1 MLKYTIYLLN
11 FIEIIKYIILL
22 NLFNIISL
30 DYRNSFIEYK
40 AYNITL
46 KIKGTGAKKIFSSN
60 GFFRSN
66 YHPDEVYINGYKQDN
81 VKYSY
86 ELNQTDNFIG
96 LTWNKLINDTRWM
109 FYGCSDIIE
118 IDLSNFNTSILVE
131 MNTMFDGCSSLISL
145 NLSNFDTS
153 NVTIMNY
160 MFSGCSSLTSL
171 NLSNFDTSK
180 VKSMGYMFDC
190 CTNLE
195 YINMINFKDS
205 SLQWGWY
212 SNIFYNVPV
221 NIVICINKDNIN
233 KIYSQIDAI
242 SCHIEDCTDNWKLK
256 QKKLNDGNNTCI
268 NRIRSISCPF
278 TPLSAECPR
287 SK

>member
-1 MLKYTIYLLN
+1 MHFLIKFLVKYTIYLLN

-30 DYRNSFIEYK
+30 DDRNSCIEYK

-46 KIKGTGAKKIFSSN
+46 KIKGTGTKKIFSSN
-60 GFFRSN
+60 FQSN

-86 ELNQTDNFIG
+86 ELNQTYNFIG
-96 LTWNKLINDTRWM
+96 LTWNKLIDNTQLM
-109 FYGCSDIIE
+109 FEGCSDITE
-118 IDLSNFNTSILVE
+118 IDLSNFNTSIVVN
-131 MNTMFDGCSSLISL
+131 MQAMFYGCSSLISL

-153 NVTIMNY
+153 KVNNMNW
-160 MFSGCSSLTSL
+160 MFKECSSLTSL
-171 NLSNFDTSK
+171 NLSNFYTPK
-180 VKSMGYMFDC
+180 LNWMNNMFTN

-205 SLQWGWY
+205 SLISGCY
-212 SNIFYNVPV
+212 SNIFKNVPV

-233 KIYSQIDAI
+233 KINSQINNI
-242 SCHIEDCTDNWKLK
+242 LCHIEDCTDNWKLK
-256 QKKLNDGNNTCI
+256 QKKLIVGTEQCI
-268 NRIRSISCPF
+268 NNCSDNN
-278 TPLSAECPR
+278 L
-287 SK
+287 